1 MVEISWIS
9 CTIGLHLYFSN
20 QCSETIVN
28 FTCPNDYWNY
38 YLFCIAKILLSLPSI
53 CVVVLPFLS
62 LYHSLLCQ
70 MDMPHYLW
78 CLLLSAYQR
87 VRCLVCYGQVCD
99 WSIQRSATRLSFSI
113 TFSGVCSYHLAA
125 FENPYLLCIVK
136 WRTTPTLSCR

>member
-62 LYHSLLCQ
+62 LYPSLLCQ

-78 CLLLSAYQR
+78 CILLSAYQR
-87 VRCLVCYGQVCD
+87 LRCLVCYGQVWD
-99 WSIQRSATRLSFSI
+99 WSIQRNATKLSFSI

-136 WRTTPTLSCR
+136 WRTTSTLSCR